1 MSGSH
6 WFVGSGLPDEYEPV
20 DGWPNVNLS
29 DAGVGGI
36 LLIFSIIMLCVC
48 LIGLVKV
55 LTSLLKGTILKIVR
69 KVINANFPCGKVGE
83 ELAGYTAIIAGTIL
97 TILVQSSS
105 VFTSALNPLAGM
117 GIVDF
122 NRVYPLSIGACL
134 GTTITSVLAAFTN
147 DPDTIRNALQCAFAH
162 LFFNITG
169 MLLFYPIPKL
179 RSLPCYLS
187 KNLANTTADYKWF
200 AVVVLLMNF
209 LLLPLLVLGL
219 SVPGWWLLAIVAIP
233 ALMLIIIITTINIM
247 QTKCPSKLSPKVQSW
262 SWCPIWLH
270 SLDPYDKLLRKLF
283 PCQICQESRTE
294 VESCNNDIE
303 KDIEMTVSNGKLA
316 TNLPD
321 SSKSST
327 PLECDGIKDGV

>member
-1 MSGSH
+1 M
-6 WFVGSGLPDEYEPV
+6 
-20 DGWPNVNLS
+20 DGWPNINLS

-83 ELAGYTAIIAGTIL
+83 ELAGYTAILAGTIL

-169 MLLFYPIPKL
+169 LLLFYPIPKL

-187 KNLANTTADYKWF
+187 KKLANVTADYKWF

-219 SVPGWWLLAIVAIP
+219 SIPGWWLLALVAIP
-233 ALMLIIIITTINIM
+233 VIIFIIIIVTINLM
-247 QTKCPSKLSPKVQSW
+247 QTKCPSKLPPKARSW
-262 SWCPIWLH
+262 SWCPLWLH
-270 SLDPYDKLLRKLF
+270 SLEPYDRMLRKLF
-283 PCQICQESRTE
+283 PCQICQENTTE
-294 VESCNNDIE
+294 AEPCDADTE
-303 KDIEMTVSNGKLA
+303 KDIPMTVSNGKLV
-316 TNLPD
+316 TNSTD
-321 SSKSST
+321 NFKSQ
-327 PLECDGIKDGV
+327 L